1 MPTLAVVTTFPPNRW
16 TAYAKRML
24 QSHIDFWPNDVTLYA
39 YHEGDRPTLNHEKI
53 KYINIEDANPELV
66 KFKQRHK
73 NDPVANGETT
83 EIAGGVRRDPSAG
96 KKDKGKGSYLWDAVR
111 FAHKTFAVDHAIK
124 NADTDYVLWLD
135 ADTYTFRP
143 ITTDFVVGLL
153 PETKLVNFLGRG
165 EKYPEC
171 GWVCYNTKHPNVN
184 QFMEYWTE
192 MYINDTI
199 FKELEWHD
207 SYLFWQ
213 CVKRIA
219 PNDGV
224 DIGKGAGAKG
234 HHVFI
239 NSVLGAYVDHMKGKR
254 KVLGKSSR
262 SDLRGNRNEDYWK
275 NVENYDPFGGVSF
288 DPKQADDIVSK
299 VAKGKIGN

>member
-1 MPTLAVVTTFPPNRW
+1 MKTLAVVTTFPPNRW
-16 TAYAKRML
+16 TAYAKRMID
-24 QSHIDFWPNDVTLYA
+24 SHVHFWPDNVMLYA
-39 YHEGDRPTLNHEKI
+39 YYEGKQPDYNHEKV
-53 KYINIEDANPELV
+53 KFINIEEVNPELV

-73 NDPVANGETT
+73 NDPVANGEVHA
-83 EIAGGVRRDPSAG
+83 IPGGVRRLDGAG
-96 KKDKGKGSYLWDAVR
+96 DKDKNKGSYLWDAVR

-124 NADTDYVLWLD
+124 NCSTDYVLWLD

-143 ITTDFVVGLL
+143 ISTNFVTELL
-153 PETKLVNFLGRG
+153 PENKLVNFLGRG
-165 EKYPEC
+165 QTYPEC
-171 GWVCYNTKHPNVN
+171 GWVCYNRKHHKIKE
-184 QFMEYWTE
+184 FMQYWTN
-192 MYINDTI
+192 MYIEDTI
-199 FKELEWHD
+199 FQEVEWHD

-234 HHVFI
+234 NHIFI

-254 KVLGKSSR
+254 KVKGKSSK
-262 SDLRGNRNEDYWK
+262 SDLRGDRNEDYWK
-275 NVENYDPFGGVSF
+275 NVENYDPFSGLKF

-299 VAKGKIGN
+299 VAKGKQGN